1 MLRISHRLGN
11 IHHDSDLA
19 AQVTQWEHTRQLEEV
34 TLNEREAQ
42 KSRLRLQTSTG
53 QELGLVL
60 PRGTQIADGDVF
72 AFTDREGG
80 LLVHLALQEVMVL
93 RLRPGLP
100 LSEQHHWLVR
110 LGHVLGNQH
119 WPIASVNDAVL
130 VPVTLDRAV
139 METVLRTHHLLDQF
153 TVRYERR
160 SWPKAAQ
167 STKSKRVLQ

>member
-11 IHHDSDLA
+11 IHQDSDLA
-19 AQVTQWEHTRQLEEV
+19 VRVTQWEQAQQLEEV

-53 QELGLVL
+53 QDLGLVL
-60 PRGTQIADGDVF
+60 PRGTEIADGDVF
-72 AFTDREGG
+72 AFSDREGG

-93 RLRPGLP
+93 TLRSGLSP
-100 LSEQHHWLVR
+100 REQNHWLVR

-153 TVRYERR
+153 TIRYERR
-160 SWPKAAQ
+160 SWPK
-167 STKSKRVLQ
+167 STWTIPHS

>member
-100 LSEQHHWLVR
+100 LGEQHHWLVR

-167 STKSKRVLQ
+167 STKGKRVLQ

>member
-11 IHHDSDLA
+11 IHQDSDLA
-19 AQVTQWEHTRQLEEV
+19 AQVTQWEHTHQLEEV

-60 PRGTQIADGDVF
+60 PRGTEIADGDIF

-93 RLRPGLP
+93 TLRPGLSP
-100 LSEQHHWLVR
+100 SEQHHWLVR

-119 WPIASVNDAVL
+119 WPIVSVNEAVL
-130 VPVTLDRAV
+130 VPVSLDRAV
-139 METVLRTHHLLDQF
+139 METVLRTHHLLDPF
-153 TVRYERR
+153 TIRYEQR
-160 SWPKAAQ
+160 SWPK
-167 STKSKRVLQ
+167 STWTTPHS